1 MPAGDDIRVVMA
13 LKVRDEEDVIEDVLR
28 YHHAQ
33 GVDFFIVTDNASTD
47 STPAILGRWVEAGL
61 ARVIDE
67 PSSELRERGH
77 EWVTRMARAAAS
89 EHGAD
94 WVVHG
99 DADEFWW
106 PLEGTIKDAL
116 AAVPEDYGV
125 VLGPR
130 CEFVARPDDEG
141 GYLDRLVYREA
152 RSLIRP
158 KIAHRAVADA
168 MVLHRGQHDVTA
180 GADEEDAW
188 QRLRTPGRPVLRSVR
203 PEGPGESEERLVP
216 YPRYPLRIFHLPL
229 RSFAQYQDKVEAM
242 LADPVSGDDGMR
254 GRLRAARDEGRIAD
268 LYAELVSDD
277 DAVQR
282 GLAEG
287 RLVRDERLR
296 DFIRACPD
304 PLAGGGPRPLVSP
317 PSARSWRPS
326 GSSSSSTPRT
336 SSRAAHGCSRSATT
350 APAPRS
356 AASRSRYGGCAPRRR
371 PRSPA
376 GALGGGSGNGSARRW
391 AAARALS

>member
-1 MPAGDDIRVVMA
+1 MAATDEIRVVMA
-13 LKVRDEEDVIEDVLR
+13 LKVRDEEDVIADVLR

-33 GVDFFIVTDNASTD
+33 GVDFFIVTDNASAD
-47 STPAILGRWVEAGL
+47 STPEILGHWVEAGL
-61 ARVIDE
+61 AQVIEE
-67 PSSELRERGH
+67 PSPELRQRGH
-77 EWVTRMARAAAS
+77 EWVTRMARLAAT

-158 KIAHRAVADA
+158 KIAHRGVEDA

-180 GADEEDAW
+180 GADPEDAW

-203 PEGPGESEERLVP
+203 PEGPGVSEDRLVP

-229 RSFAQYQDKVEAM
+229 RSFAQYRGKVEAM

-254 GRLRAARDEGRIAD
+254 GRLRAASDDGRIGE
-268 LYAELVSDD
+268 LYSGLVAD
-277 DAVQR
+277 DAAVER

-296 DFIRACPD
+296 NFMRDCPD
-304 PLAGGGPRPLVSP
+304 PLRGGGPRPVVSP
-317 PSARSWRPS
+317 PSAEDLAAERDQLELDVSHVLARSARMLQIRHDRARAQVSRLAKQVKRLRSRPNAPKPRPS
-326 GSSSSSTPRT
+326 AWRRLRKRLGAAMGRGPR
-336 SSRAAHGCSRSATT
+336 
-350 APAPRS
+350 
-356 AASRSRYGGCAPRRR
+356 
-371 PRSPA
+371 
-376 GALGGGSGNGSARRW
+376 NG
-391 AAARALS
+391 

>member
-1 MPAGDDIRVVMA
+1 MAPVDEIRVVMA
-13 LKVRDEEDVIEDVLR
+13 LKVRDEEDVLHDVLR

-47 STPAILGRWVEAGL
+47 STPEILGRWVDAGL
-61 ARVIDE
+61 ARVIEE
-67 PSSELRERGH
+67 PSPELRERGH
-77 EWVTRMARAAAS
+77 EWVTRMAQLAAT

-116 AAVPEDYGV
+116 AAVPDEYGV

-130 CEFVARPDDEG
+130 CEFVARPDDDG
-141 GYLDRLVYREA
+141 GYLDRLVYRES

-158 KIAHRAVADA
+158 KIAHRAIADA

-229 RSFAQYQDKVEAM
+229 RSFAQYRGKVEAM

-254 GRLRAARDEGRIAD
+254 GRLRAAHHEGRIAD
-268 LYAELVSDD
+268 LYAEMVSDD
-277 DAVQR
+277 ATVQR
-282 GLAEG
+282 GVAEG
-287 RLVRDERLR
+287 RLVRDDRLR
-296 DFIRACPD
+296 DFMRDCPD
-304 PLAGGGPRPLVSP
+304 PLAGGGPRPLLPP
-317 PSARSWRPS
+317 PSPEDLAAERAQLELDASHVLARSARMLQIRHDRARGQVSKLSKQVKRLKKKAKKQAGRPS
-326 GSSSSSTPRT
+326 LRKRLG
-336 SSRAAHGCSRSATT
+336 A
-350 APAPRS
+350 
-356 AASRSRYGGCAPRRR
+356 
-371 PRSPA
+371 
-376 GALGGGSGNGSARRW
+376 ALGRGPQSS
-391 AAARALS
+391 

>member
-1 MPAGDDIRVVMA
+1 MAATDEIRVVMA
-13 LKVRDEEDVIEDVLR
+13 LKVRDEEDVIADVLR

-33 GVDFFIVTDNASTD
+33 GVDFFIVTDNASAD
-47 STPAILGRWVEAGL
+47 STPEILGRWVEAGL
-61 ARVIDE
+61 AQVIEE
-67 PSSELRERGH
+67 PSPELRQRGH
-77 EWVTRMARAAAS
+77 EWVTRMARLAAT

-158 KIAHRAVADA
+158 KIAHRGVEDA

-203 PEGPGESEERLVP
+203 PEGPGEAEDRLVP

-229 RSFAQYQDKVEAM
+229 RSFAQYRGKVEAM

-254 GRLRAARDEGRIAD
+254 GRLRAASDEGRIGE
-268 LYAELVSDD
+268 LYAGLVAD
-277 DAVQR
+277 DAAVER
-282 GLAEG
+282 GLAER

-296 DFIRACPD
+296 NFMRDCPD
-304 PLAGGGPRPLVSP
+304 PLRGGGPRPVVPP
-317 PSARSWRPS
+317 PSAEDLAAERGQLELDASHVLARSARMLQIRHDRARAQVGRLSRQVRRLRSKPVTPKRRPS
-326 GSSSSSTPRT
+326 AWRRLRKRLG
-336 SSRAAHGCSRSATT
+336 AAMGRG
-350 APAPRS
+350 PRS
-356 AASRSRYGGCAPRRR
+356 S
-371 PRSPA
+371 
-376 GALGGGSGNGSARRW
+376 
-391 AAARALS
+391 